1 MQSLNGV
8 PSIVALQQS
17 LEDVRQSEM
26 RRMAPRLAQLSS
38 EQLQAVE
45 QMTRALVHKLQH
57 APIQAIKRA
66 AQEGDR
72 ETLAV
77 IQTVFDL
84 EHHAKQAEAA
94 GTTEFAGN
102 TEQQAADAVAHGHL
116 KDTALVPT
124 LDTSAVAS
132 TVSTTATNVTPVK
145 EDSLP

>member
-1 MQSLNGV
+1 
-8 PSIVALQQS
+8 
-17 LEDVRQSEM
+17 M

-72 ETLAV
+72 ETMAV

-84 EHHAKQAEAA
+84 EHHGRPSDATATVESS
-94 GTTEFAGN
+94 N
-102 TEQQAADAVAHGHL
+102 TES
-116 KDTALVPT
+116 PT
-124 LDTSAVAS
+124 
-132 TVSTTATNVTPVK
+132 TVSQIEKQEGAFAPTPDVPAAEGGSAASPAKAVSVK
-145 EDSLP
+145 EDCLS